1 MLRVPF
7 MFFVDALAARWR
19 KDLRFRVW
27 AAVLLSVTLAGV
39 FSTVIAI
46 ESMRISAEA
55 ELRDRV
61 SNLASIVSKA
71 LARPLFDINTLAI
84 QSVGDAIGRDPEVL
98 RLRVWGSDGSELVNT
113 GATRVQDSRAITVN
127 RDVVY
132 ASAERTFVVGKIEL
146 TVSGATISRKLQWQ
160 VVQASISGLVLI
172 LAISL
177 SVFLVSRRL
186 TQPFSDI
193 VYALEQLNQGD
204 TAVKL
209 SGMARDDQIGVLS
222 RAVERFKNGLN
233 ELRVAEQ
240 RSATLLAEKSRFADR
255 LDAIYNGSN
264 DAVMLLTDRGFFD
277 CNKRALE
284 MFGMSHR
291 AELIGLHFSDLSLAG
306 DRGANSTF
314 HAADRAIERGFQTG
328 EYRFEWAF
336 KRLDGSHFP
345 AEVLLSAFDYDGERV
360 LQSTVRDITER
371 KRIEQELHDLNN
383 DLEVRIALRTQE
395 LQATVSMLAQSK
407 QKLQGIVDT
416 ALDAVVRV
424 DAEGSVVGWNRQAEV
439 IFGWSSREALGRQ
452 LQDTIVPS
460 AYRNRHVLGMNRYMS
475 THMTTVVDR
484 RIEISALH
492 RSGREFPI
500 ELAITRVN
508 LEDPNQFEFCA
519 FIRDI
524 TLRKQAEDEIRTS
537 LAQQRE
543 LNQLKSRF
551 VAMASHEFRTP
562 LATIMSSKDLLQH
575 YADRLPVT
583 ERDVL
588 FQSIGTSVKRMT
600 KMLEDILTIG
610 QGESRQVEFSPSLV
624 ELLPFL
630 SKLVQQVR
638 PDTEDAGE
646 AYQRIKLSISDS
658 NAHAWLDERLMQHMF
673 ENLLS
678 NALKYSPQGTQVQF
692 HVECDPSE
700 WVFTVADQGIGI
712 PQEDISRLFESFHR
726 ATNVGTIPGTG
737 LGLAIVKH
745 SVDLHA
751 GRIEVTS
758 TLGQGTTFTVAL
770 PRVAPST

>member
-1 MLRVPF
+1 MPVLK
-7 MFFVDALAARWR
+7 ALVARWN

-39 FSTVIAI
+39 ASTVIAI
-46 ESMRISAEA
+46 ESIRISAEA
-55 ELRDRV
+55 ELRERV
-61 SNLASIVSKA
+61 DNLASIVSKA

-84 QSVGDAIGRDPEVL
+84 NSVGDAIGRDPDVL
-98 RLRVWGSDGSELVNT
+98 RLQVWGSDGSELVRT
-113 GATRVQDSRAITVN
+113 GTAREQDSRAVTVH

-132 ASAERTFVVGKIEL
+132 STADRMFLVGKIEV
-146 TVSGATISRKLQWQ
+146 TVSGEAISRKLKWQ

-177 SVFLVSRRL
+177 SVFLVSRKL

-193 VYALEQLNQGD
+193 VLALERLNQGD
-204 TAVKL
+204 TSVKL
-209 SGMARDDQIGVLS
+209 SGMAREDQIGVLS

-277 CNKRALE
+277 CNKRALD
-284 MFGMSHR
+284 MFGMGHR
-291 AELIGLHFSDLSLAG
+291 SELIGQHFADLSLASDAAG
-306 DRGANSTF
+306 GSTF
-314 HAADRAIERGFQTG
+314 NAADRAIERGFQSG

-336 KRLDGSHFP
+336 KRVDGSHFP

-360 LQSTVRDITER
+360 LQATVRDITER
-371 KRIEQELHDLNN
+371 KRIEQQLQDLNN

-395 LQATVSMLAQSK
+395 LQSTVSMLAQSK

-424 DAEGSVVGWNRQAEV
+424 DADGVIVGWNRQAEV
-439 IFGWSSREALGRQ
+439 IFGWSTREALGRP
-452 LQDTIVPS
+452 LQDTIVPK
-460 AYRNRHVLGMNRYMS
+460 AYQDRHMEGMSRYMT

-484 RIEISALH
+484 RIEISAIH

-575 YADRLPVT
+575 YADRLPAT

-588 FQSIGTSVKRMT
+588 FQSISSAVKRMT

-610 QGESRQVEFSPSLV
+610 QAESTQAEFNPSRVDLV
-624 ELLPFL
+624 SFL
-630 SKLVQQVR
+630 EQLVQQVR
-638 PDTEDAGE
+638 PDTENAADA
-646 AYQRIKLSISDS
+646 YKRIKFTISDRQ
-658 NAHAWLDERLMQHMF
+658 AQAWLDERLMQHMF

-678 NALKYSPQGTQVQF
+678 NALKYSPQGTPVQF
-692 HVECDPSE
+692 HVDCHPNV

-712 PQEDISRLFESFHR
+712 PSEDLQRLFESFHR
-726 ATNVGTIPGTG
+726 ATNVGNIPGTG

-745 SVDLHA
+745 SVDLHS
-751 GRIEVTS
+751 GRIEVSS
-758 TLGQGTTFTVAL
+758 TLGQGTTFKVTL
-770 PRVAPST
+770 PRAATGS